1 METLEGAVH
10 MLRQPILFTGEY
22 FSGVWIVQIVQIVRI
37 KSFVQIVR
45 ISLEGEEKDKGEE
58 GRGLLASG
66 VRAIKV

>member
-1 METLEGAVH
+1 MHRLLAGEEEKHKGGGEEG
-10 MLRQPILFTGEY
+10 
-22 FSGVWIVQIVQIVRI
+22 
-37 KSFVQIVR
+37 